1 MIVITAASGRLGK
14 AVADELEKI
23 VPVKTIRLAARTTEK
38 LDDYKE
44 RGFTVVKADYDRK
57 ETLDSAFEGAETVML
72 ISGEGPN
79 DLRFRQHKDA
89 IDSAKKA
96 GVKRIVYTSV
106 VNPSHSSRFIWAGA
120 HADTEAYLKKSGIA
134 YTLLR
139 DNPYAANL
147 DDLLVHAK
155 KAGTFAIPG
164 AKGKVAYATHG
175 DIAAAAAKVLTES
188 GHENKVYDMTGPE
201 ALTGFD
207 IADMVSDILG
217 LPVSGVEADYDSF
230 SVMFASMGLPQP
242 VIEGLISFY
251 AASGDQEY
259 AGVSAH
265 IESLTGRPAT
275 KLRDHIRHVFGKI

>member
-14 AVADELEKI
+14 AIADELEII
-23 VPVKTIRLAARTTEK
+23 VPLKSIRLAARTTEK
-38 LDDYKE
+38 LDDHKV

-57 ETLDSAFEGAETVML
+57 ETFDSAFEGAETVML

-89 IDSAKKA
+89 IDFAKKA

-134 YTLLR
+134 YTHLR

-147 DDLLVHAK
+147 DELLHHAK
-155 KAGTFAIPG
+155 ETGTFAIPG
-164 AKGKVAYATHG
+164 AKGKVAYVTHG
-175 DIAAAAAKVLTES
+175 DIAAAAAKVLVET
-188 GHENKVYDMTGPE
+188 GHENKEYDMTGPE

-207 IADMVSDILG
+207 IADIVSDILG
-217 LPVSGVEADYDSF
+217 VPVNGVDADFISF
-230 SVMFASMGLPQP
+230 AAMFASMGLPQP

-251 AASGDQEY
+251 AASGDHEY
-259 AGVSAH
+259 AGVSSH

-275 KLRDHIRHVFGKI
+275 KLRDHIRRVFGNI